1 MLPGPS
7 CLLSGFQPI
16 VAAPLFLS
24 IRDMSR
30 THCFRLAIAGVTAL
44 ASAGCYTYAP
54 LTLAEVTPGRTVRV
68 TLDDHGT
75 AELSQWIGARGA
87 SLEGRVQSV
96 TDTSMILAVTD
107 VVRLNGATEPWTDES
122 VSIPRRLAES
132 IGVRRLNRQRT
143 VLTSIGALAAAFAA
157 NSLLGNG
164 GGLFGIGGRNSSAR
178 R

>member
-1 MLPGPS
+1 
-7 CLLSGFQPI
+7 
-16 VAAPLFLS
+16 
-24 IRDMSR
+24 MSR